1 MFTVVALALGAAA
14 VYGASDF
21 FGAFAA
27 KRINVV
33 TATLVNYAVATV
45 GMLVPLAIVGGVWS
59 WDAAW
64 SGGLAGLLAVVG
76 LLAFYAALAIGP
88 MSLLSPLIAL
98 IESIVP
104 IAVSVIT
111 GQALSLVGWIAIG
124 VAVVALLL
132 LSPPPRP
139 GRDRITA
146 TGAILAVISG
156 LLLGGALIAL
166 DVAPHDSGVV
176 PAFWEIVVGLVFLV
190 IAWGLMRGIPL
201 RGRALAFLEPTAET
215 RGTITARRA
224 WIATVASGLLVTA
237 ADACIVMSLHLGN
250 LAVVSVLVAL
260 YPVVTVI
267 LAATLL
273 KERMGKLQIVAIVLV
288 IVASVMFSGS

>member
-1 MFTVVALALGAAA
+1 MFIVVAFALGAAA

-33 TATLVNYAVATV
+33 TSTMVNYAVATV
-45 GMLVPLAIVGGVWS
+45 ASVIPLLIIGGVWS
-59 WDAAW
+59 SGAAW
-64 SGGLAGLLAVVG
+64 SGIVAGLLAVVG

-104 IAVSVIT
+104 VTISVVT
-111 GQALSLVGWIAIG
+111 GQPLNVIGWIAIG
-124 VAVVALLL
+124 VAVAALLL
-132 LSPPPRP
+132 MSPPPRP

-146 TGAILAVISG
+146 QGAVLAAISG
-156 LLLGGALIAL
+156 LFLGGSLIAL
-166 DVAPHDSGVV
+166 DAAPHDSGVV
-176 PAFWEIVVGLVFLV
+176 PAFWEIAVGLGVLV
-190 IAWGLMRGIPL
+190 VAWALMRGIPL
-201 RGRALAFLEPTAET
+201 RGSALEFVEPHPATKE
-215 RGTITARRA
+215 TITARRA
-224 WIATVASGLLVTA
+224 WIATAASGLLTA
-237 ADACIVMSLHLGN
+237 AADSFIVLALHLGS

-267 LAATLL
+267 LAASVLR
-273 KERMGKLQIVAIVLV
+273 ERMTRLQVVAVALV
-288 IVASVMFSGS
+288 IVASVMFSAS